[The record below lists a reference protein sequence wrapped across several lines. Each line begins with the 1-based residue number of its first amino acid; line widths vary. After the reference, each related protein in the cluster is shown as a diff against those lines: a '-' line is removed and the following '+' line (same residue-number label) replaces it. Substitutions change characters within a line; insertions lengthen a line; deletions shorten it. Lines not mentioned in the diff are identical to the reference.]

1 MHKNSVVISSQGVNP
16 QKTLKHMVSLKSLRL
31 SRDHSGELLSFVIK
45 VAALEAVRR
54 LSKKRCPILWKFVQA
69 FQVLSYPPLKW
80 LQRWGPL
87 RLIIRG
93 AQNVSKPLLLLSIA
107 TAFSNDSDICRATG
121 DTVDEAHP
129 LPESVCRSPTPESL
143 QSHESS
149 KDIVPDNWLLQLFAV
164 LEKQGI
170 SLPERNRAPAYQT
183 PLDGLRQRQFENQS
197 NTWLVHGFNE
207 DELRRFYMVANGDLA
222 CLVSSLKKTI
232 RWREFYHILSST
244 ELEVWSHLV
253 FWHGFD
259 VMLQPYLVIRLG
271 LACSTLSPHDR
282 PRFAQAIVSQ
292 VDHGILNLTDDKDSQ
307 ITVLMDCDGLSP
319 FRFPMNMMRSC
330 STLVQDHFPNR
341 LRTLYILRLPPVVR
355 ILTQSFIQ
363 VLRPVTRRKVR
374 FLGENDQKFLT
385 KVLRTVPAFL
395 GGDCKCSRCGMLT
408 TGNTPHII
416 KEISNGEP
424 SGNVAD
430 DVFDT
435 TDCSPTHHPFT
446 GSCNRVLSSAI
457 LSILVLLVLITFFH
471 GMDDPHGL
479 SSFL

>member
-1 MHKNSVVISSQGVNP
+1 MFFLKKKQASEIPASEKMHKKRVVFSSQDVNP

-54 LSKKRCPILWKFVQA
+54 FSNKKCPILWKFVQA

-93 AQNVSKPLLLLSIA
+93 AQKISKPLLLLSIA
-107 TAFSNDSDICRATG
+107 TAFSNDSDICRVTG
-121 DTVDEAHP
+121 DSVDEAQP
-129 LPESVCRSPTPESL
+129 LPNPLCRSPTSESL
-143 QSHESS
+143 KSQESS
-149 KDIVPDNWLLQLFAV
+149 EDIVPDNWLLQLYAV

-170 SLPERNRAPAYQT
+170 SLPER
-183 PLDGLRQRQFENQS
+183 
-197 NTWLVHGFNE
+197 FNE
-207 DELRRFYMVANGDLA
+207 DELRRFYTVANGDIA

-232 RWREFYHILSST
+232 RWRESYNILSSA
-244 ELEVWSHLV
+244 ELEVWAHLV

-271 LACSTLSPHDR
+271 LACSTLAPHDR

-292 VDHGILNLTDDKDSQ
+292 VDHGISNLTADKDSQ

-319 FRFPMNMMRSC
+319 FRFPMNMLRSC

-341 LRTLYILRLPPVVR
+341 LGTLYILRLPPVVR
-355 ILTQSFIQ
+355 ILAQTFIQ
-363 VLRPVTRRKVR
+363 VLRPVTRQKLR
-374 FLGENDQKFLT
+374 FLGENDQKFLSDL
-385 KVLRTVPAFL
+385 LRTVPAFL
-395 GGDCKCSRCGMLT
+395 GGDCKCLRCGMLSA
-408 TGNTPHII
+408 GNTPRII

-424 SGNVAD
+424 SGNAVD

-435 TDCSPTHHPFT
+435 TDCPPTRHPFT
-446 GSCNRVLSSAI
+446 GSCDRLLRSAI
-457 LSILVLLVLITFFH
+457 VAILMLWVLIAFFY
-471 GMDDPHGL
+471 GMHDPDAL

>member
-54 LSKKRCPILWKFVQA
+54 FSKKRCPILWKFVQA

-80 LQRWGPL
+80 IQRWGPL

-121 DTVDEAHP
+121 DTVDEAQP
-129 LPESVCRSPTPESL
+129 LPESVCRSPTSESL
-143 QSHESS
+143 QSQESS
-149 KDIVPDNWLLQLFAV
+149 EDIVPDNWLRQLFAV

-170 SLPERNRAPAYQT
+170 SLPER
-183 PLDGLRQRQFENQS
+183 
-197 NTWLVHGFNE
+197 FNE

-232 RWREFYHILSST
+232 RWRESYHILSST

-271 LACSTLSPHDR
+271 LACSTLAPHDR

-292 VDHGILNLTDDKDSQ
+292 VDHGISNLTDDKDSQ

-341 LRTLYILRLPPVVR
+341 LGTLYILRLPPVVR
-355 ILTQSFIQ
+355 ILTQTFIQ
-363 VLRPVTRRKVR
+363 VLRPVTRQKLR

-395 GGDCKCSRCGMLT
+395 GGDCKCSRCGILSS
-408 TGNTPHII
+408 GNTPRII

-435 TDCSPTHHPFT
+435 TDCSPTQHPFT
-446 GSCNRVLSSAI
+446 GSCDRLLRSAI
-457 LSILVLLVLITFFH
+457 LSILVLLVLITFFY
-471 GMDDPHGL
+471 GMHDPDGL